1 MLRPTTPA
9 AGGFT
14 LVELLIALAL
24 LGVLATLA
32 YPSYLAQ
39 VLRSHRLDAL
49 VALAQ
54 VQQAQERWRA
64 NHAAF
69 APDLETLGLSAQP
82 GDRYRLAIRDSA
94 AHGYTAVATAI
105 AAQAADTACA
115 SLIIVQSGGN
125 TSYRSTGSAT
135 PQRCWNR

>member
-1 MLRPTTPA
+1 MPIPPGE
-9 AGGFT
+9 GGFT
-14 LVELLIALAL
+14 LVELLIAIAVV
-24 LGVLATLA
+24 GILATLA

-39 VLRSHRLDAL
+39 VHRSHRLDAV

-69 APDLETLGLSAQP
+69 APDLASLGLPAQP
-82 GDRYRLAIRDSA
+82 VDRYRLVIRDSA

-105 AAQAADTACA
+105 AAQASDTACA
-115 SLIIVQSGGN
+115 SLSVVQSGGR
-125 TSYRSTGSAT
+125 TQYVSTGTAT
-135 PQRCWNR
+135 PQRCWSR